1 MTDPKIAI
9 LGAGNVGGN
18 LGIRLAQSGY
28 SVRFGVRPQS
38 DVKDVLARAGDRAS
52 ALGVAEAIAG
62 ADVVFIAVPGNAVLD
77 VVRGAAAS
85 LAGKIVVDCNNALT
99 WKDGPKH
106 APPPE
111 GSLTAAIAKAAPG
124 ARVVKAFNVFGA
136 EFHLD
141 PRLSGGNSVDVPI
154 AGDDAEAK
162 KVVAELATRA
172 GFTPLDA
179 GGIDNAAVLENL
191 AILWIHLAMVGGMGR
206 ERAFKLL
213 SR

>member
-1 MTDPKIAI
+1 MTDPKITI

-28 SVRFGVRPQS
+28 FVRFGLRPGS
-38 DVKDVLARAGDRAS
+38 DASEVLARAGERAS
-52 ALGVAEAIAG
+52 SAAIQDAVRD
-62 ADVVFIAVPGNAVLD
+62 ADVVFVAVPGNAVID
-77 VVRGAAAS
+77 AVRSAGS
-85 LAGKIVVDCNNALT
+85 LAGKIVVDCNNAVA

-141 PRLSGGNSVDVPI
+141 PQLAGGNSADVPI
-154 AGDDAEAK
+154 AGDDADAK
-162 KVVAELATRA
+162 KVVAEIARRA

-179 GGIDNAAVLENL
+179 GGLDNAAVLENF
-191 AILWIHLAMVGGMGR
+191 AILWIHLATVGGLGR